1 MITRQLI
8 NEISAL
14 KHEIIMLQSLSQLI
28 HDSIELSAI
37 LEGVPSVIVSQDI
50 ANRLW
55 EVSNQLANL
64 EKSLEAQWEVAA

>member
-28 HDSIELSAI
+28 HDSIELSAT
-37 LEGVPSVIVSQDI
+37 LEGAPCVTVSQDI

-55 EVSNQLANL
+55 EASNQLANL
-64 EKSLEAQWEVAA
+64 EKSLEAQWEAAL

>member
-28 HDSIELSAI
+28 HDSLELAATLGSDPC
-37 LEGVPSVIVSQDI
+37 VTVSQDI

-55 EVSNQLANL
+55 EASNQLASL
-64 EKSLEAQWEVAA
+64 EQSLEAQWEAAL